1 MSAHVIQSRPEF
13 AGILKDQET
22 YQTGSAGVGNDIN
35 GWFDRLMIQ
44 SGWQAAPSAVLAL
57 CVLLGL
63 SLGGGVFVLQENLLT
78 AALAFF
84 IGMSIP
90 ILITIAMR
98 AHRQRELNRQLP
110 SMIDE
115 LSRAARAGRS
125 LEECLKMVANDTP
138 APLGTELKLC
148 TRRIELGLPVQ
159 SALADL
165 PVRTGLVSVSVL
177 VTALAVH
184 RQTGG
189 DLIQV
194 LERLSRTV
202 RDRQEFHGRLRAQTA
217 ASRATALLMV
227 VLPPC
232 ILAFFMFRD
241 PSYLPNLLES
251 PWGNR
256 SLVLAICLL
265 FVGILWV
272 MRVLR
277 SSTKT

>member
-1 MSAHVIQSRPEF
+1 MSAQVIHSRPEF
-13 AGILKDQET
+13 ADILRDQET
-22 YQTGSAGVGNDIN
+22 YQSGTAGVGNDIN

-44 SGWQAAPSAVLAL
+44 SGWRAAPSAVLAL

-63 SLGGGVFVLQENLLT
+63 AVGGGVFVLQENLLT
-78 AALAFF
+78 AALAFA
-84 IGMSIP
+84 IGVTIP
-90 ILITIAMR
+90 ILIAVAMR
-98 AHRQRELNRQLP
+98 ARRQRELNRQLP
-110 SMIDE
+110 GMIDE

-125 LEECLKMVANDTP
+125 LEECLKMVANDTA

-148 TRRIELGLPVQ
+148 TRRIELGLSVD

-165 PVRTGLVSVSVL
+165 PARTGLVSVSVL

-202 RDRQEFHGRLRAQTA
+202 RDRQEFQGRLKAQTA
-217 ASRATALLMV
+217 ASRATAMLMV
-227 VLPPC
+227 VLPPV

-241 PSYLPNLLES
+241 PTYLPNLLES
-251 PWGNR
+251 PWGSR
-256 SLVLAICLL
+256 SLVLAIALL

-277 SSTKT
+277 SSTKS